1 MTIFGRRI
9 IITTLDPIPRL
20 FRAAPGV
27 LAMNQCEIAAFKR
40 GEATTFKL
48 IVDICQAED
57 AADARL
63 AMQTHR
69 PRRKRLGPST
79 RLFMLG
85 AVSPGRSET
94 IRKQRA

>member
-9 IITTLDPIPRL
+9 IVTTLDPIPRL

-27 LAMNQCEIAAFKR
+27 LAMNKSEIEAYQR
-40 GEATTFKL
+40 GDREVFRL

-63 AMQTHR
+63 AMQTQR
-69 PRRKRLGPST
+69 PRRRTLSPST

-85 AVSPGRSET
+85 AINPPRRET
-94 IRKQRA
+94 IMERRA